1 MNALVRAEVLK
12 LRTARSTI
20 ALIAV
25 VSGLGL
31 LLVAR
36 VVGAAGSAGGV
47 TPGTADAWTQVL
59 GAALSPTLLLLLVGV
74 LAFTAEL
81 RHGSLTPTLLVTPDR
96 GRLVLAKVL
105 ASALVGIALT
115 AVLTTAAAGI
125 GAATGVLTTAPD
137 VQVLRLV
144 VSGMLLASLWAWLGV
159 AVGVLVRQ
167 QIPALVLP
175 LVWLLVGETLV
186 TAYGLADLR
195 WWLPGGAA
203 SGLSGADLPGVL
215 PAPLAA
221 LVLAGY
227 AVVLTVPGL
236 ARLTH
241 VDVT

>member
-1 MNALVRAEVLK
+1 MNALVRAELLK

-20 ALIAV
+20 ALVAV
-25 VSGLGL
+25 VLGLGL
-31 LLVAR
+31 LFVTRVAR
-36 VVGAAGSAGGV
+36 AAGGAGGV
-47 TPGTADAWTQVL
+47 TPGTADAWTQLL
-59 GAALSPTLLLLLVGV
+59 GSALSPTLLVLLVGV
-74 LAFTAEL
+74 LAFTGEM
-81 RHGSLTPTLLVTPDR
+81 RHGSLTPTLLVTPR
-96 GRLVLAKVL
+96 RRRVVVAKVL
-105 ASALVGIALT
+105 ATAVVGIAVT
-115 AVLTTAAAGI
+115 AVLVAAAAAI

-137 VQVLRLV
+137 AEVLRLV
-144 VSGMLLASLWAWLGV
+144 GTGMLLASFWAWLGV

>member
-1 MNALVRAEVLK
+1 MNALVRAELLK

-20 ALIAV
+20 VLVAV
-25 VSGLGL
+25 VLGLGL
-31 LLVAR
+31 LLATRVAR
-36 VVGAAGSAGGV
+36 AAGSAGGV

-59 GAALSPTLLLLLVGV
+59 GAALSPTLLVLLVGV
-74 LAFTAEL
+74 LAVTGEL
-81 RHGSLTPTLLVTPDR
+81 RHGSLTPTLLVTPRR
-96 GRLVLAKVL
+96 GRVVVAKVV
-105 ASALVGIALT
+105 ASALLGIAVA
-115 AVLTTAAAGI
+115 AVLAVAAAAVGV
-125 GAATGVLTTAPD
+125 ASGVLTTAPGTH
-137 VQVLRLV
+137 VLRLV
-144 VSGMLLASLWAWLGV
+144 GTGMLLASFWAWLGV

-175 LVWLLVGETLV
+175 LVWLVVGETLV
-186 TAYGLADLR
+186 TAYGLGDLR

-227 AVVLTVPGL
+227 AVALTVPGL
-236 ARLTH
+236 VRLTH